1 MQARAQWDDYS
12 VAFEEMLEKTSKP
25 HSPWYVI
32 PADKK
37 FFARVAVGD
46 IILELFKS
54 LDLHYPP
61 AESPELLQ
69 KAREQLI
76 KE

>member
-1 MQARAQWDDYS
+1 
-12 VAFEEMLEKTSKP
+12 MLEKTSKP
-25 HSPWYVI
+25 YAPWYVI

-37 FFARVAVGD
+37 FFTRVAVGD

-61 AESPELLQ
+61 AESQEVLG
-69 KAREQLI
+69 KAREQLMN
-76 KE
+76 ESFVF

>member
-1 MQARAQWDDYS
+1 MQWDAYDQAY
-12 VAFEEMLEKTSKP
+12 EEMLEKTSKP

-37 FFARVAVGD
+37 FFTRVAVGD

-54 LDLHYPP
+54 LDLRYPS
-61 AESPELLQ
+61 AESPEILAR
-69 KAREQLI
+69 AREQLMS
-76 KE
+76 E